1 MIFFK
6 LRGNIYQIFIL
17 VNSLI
22 FQGKFFHKTYTNLIM
37 DKEHLGEIT
46 INNQK
51 GKYRIGDKWI
61 HVVIPITENRANTND
76 QRSKKEQK
84 EKKAQIDYKI
94 LFFNNYKNYLAVN
107 LTTWEILTGNEV
119 SSNSDP

>member
-1 MIFFK
+1 
-6 LRGNIYQIFIL
+6 
-17 VNSLI
+17 
-22 FQGKFFHKTYTNLIM
+22 M
-37 DKEHLGEIT
+37 DKQHLGEII

-61 HVVIPITENRANTND
+61 HAVIPTKENKINLND

-107 LTTWEILTGNEV
+107 LSLLGRY
-119 SSNSDP
+119 

>member
-1 MIFFK
+1 
-6 LRGNIYQIFIL
+6 
-17 VNSLI
+17 
-22 FQGKFFHKTYTNLIM
+22 M
-37 DKEHLGEIT
+37 DQEHLGEII

-61 HVVIPITENRANTND
+61 HAVIPTKEKRKNPND
-76 QRSKKEQK
+76 QRNKKEQK
-84 EKKAQIDYKI
+84 EKKDQIDYKI

-107 LTTWEILTGNEV
+107 LTSWEILTGHEV